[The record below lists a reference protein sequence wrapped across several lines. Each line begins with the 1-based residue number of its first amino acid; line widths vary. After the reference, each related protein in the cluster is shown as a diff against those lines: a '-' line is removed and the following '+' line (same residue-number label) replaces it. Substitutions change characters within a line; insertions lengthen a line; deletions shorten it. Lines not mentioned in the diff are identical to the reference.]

1 MLCRYK
7 EGCGQC
13 ANRCCAMLIDSH
25 VHLASYDS
33 HEVSEI
39 VRRAS
44 DAKVDIIITASTT
57 LESSRQSVEL
67 ARIFP
72 TVYAGI
78 GIHPNRLREP
88 LAPDAYDTLR
98 ELAASSPRVVAIS
111 ETGLDFLPNAPD
123 QSLQEEAFRFQL
135 RLARELGLPVNW
147 HSQVPEPGV
156 PGLHSETLR
165 VLKEEGVG
173 ELGGVMHYF
182 QADESTAWAAI
193 EGGFYISF
201 AKPLLRLPHLPEVAR
216 RIPLEHI
223 VLETD
228 AGPQRWKENRA
239 DWTEPKDIP
248 LIAERL
254 AELKGVPVEEVAR
267 VTTANLKRM
276 LRLDG

>member
-1 MLCRYK
+1 MLS
-7 EGCGQC
+7 
-13 ANRCCAMLIDSH
+13 DSH
-25 VHLASYDS
+25 IHLAYGAGTLRSTCLNRRSDATG
-33 HEVSEI
+33 EVS
-39 VRRAS
+39 
-44 DAKVDIIITASTT
+44 ITASAT
-57 LESSRQSVEL
+57 LASARRRVEL
-67 ARIFP
+67 ARTFP

-78 GIHPNRLREP
+78 GIHPMRLREP

-98 ELAASSPRVVAIS
+98 ELAASSPRVVVIS

-123 QSLQEEAFRFQL
+123 RPRQEEAFRLQL

-165 VLKEEGVG
+165 VLKEEGAG
-173 ELGGVMHYF
+173 ELGGIMHYF

-248 LIAERL
+248 LIAGRL
-254 AELKGVPVEEVAR
+254 AELKGVSVEEVAR
-267 VTTANLKRM
+267 VTTANLKRL

>member
-1 MLCRYK
+1 M
-7 EGCGQC
+7 
-13 ANRCCAMLIDSH
+13 
-25 VHLASYDS
+25 
-33 HEVSEI
+33 
-39 VRRAS
+39 
-44 DAKVDIIITASTT
+44 
-57 LESSRQSVEL
+57 
-67 ARIFP
+67 
-72 TVYAGI
+72 
-78 GIHPNRLREP
+78 
-88 LAPDAYDTLR
+88 
-98 ELAASSPRVVAIS
+98 SSPRVVAIS

-123 QSLQEEAFRFQL
+123 RMRQEEAFRLQL
-135 RLARELGLPVNW
+135 RLARELDLPVNW

-165 VLKEEGVG
+165 VLKEEGAG
-173 ELGGVMHYF
+173 ERGGVMHYF

-193 EGGFYISF
+193 EGGFYVSF

-239 DWTEPKDIP
+239 EWTEPKDIV

-254 AELKGVPVEEVAR
+254 AELKGVSVDEVAR
-267 VTTANLKRM
+267 VTTANLRRL

>member
-1 MLCRYK
+1 
-7 EGCGQC
+7 
-13 ANRCCAMLIDSH
+13 MLIDSH

-33 HEVSEI
+33 QEVSEI

-44 DAKVDIIITASTT
+44 GAKVEVIITASTT
-57 LESSRQSVEL
+57 LESSRRSVEL

-78 GIHPNRLREP
+78 GIHPNRLRDP
-88 LAPDAYDTLR
+88 LPPDAYDALS

-123 QSLQEEAFRFQL
+123 RGRQEEAFRLQL

-156 PGLHSETLR
+156 PGLHGETLR
-165 VLKEEGVG
+165 VLKEEGAG

-193 EGGFYISF
+193 EGGFYVSF
-201 AKPLLRLPHLPEVAR
+201 SKTLLRHPHLPEVAR
-216 RIPLEHI
+216 RIPLEHV

-228 AGPQRWKENRA
+228 AGPQPWKEDRT

-254 AELKGVPVEEVAR
+254 AELKGVTVDEVAR
-267 VTTANLKRM
+267 VTTANLKR
-276 LRLDG
+276 LHRLDG

>member
-1 MLCRYK
+1 MLRRYG
-7 EGCGQC
+7 EGCGQH
-13 ANRCCAMLIDSH
+13 ANQCCAMLSDSH

-33 HEVSEI
+33 QEVSEI
-39 VRRAS
+39 VRRAT
-44 DAKVDIIITASTT
+44 DAKVEVIITASTT
-57 LESSRQSVEL
+57 LESSRRSVEL
-67 ARIFP
+67 ARTFP

-88 LAPDAYDTLR
+88 LPPDTYDTLR
-98 ELAASSPRVVAIS
+98 ELAASTPRVVAIS
-111 ETGLDFLPNAPD
+111 ETGLDFLPSAPD
-123 QSLQEEAFRFQL
+123 RSRQEEAFRLQL

-165 VLKEEGVG
+165 VLKEEGAG
-173 ELGGVMHYF
+173 EMGGIMHYF

-201 AKPLLRLPHLPEVAR
+201 SKTLLRLPHLPEVAR

-254 AELKGVPVEEVAR
+254 AEIKDVSVEEVAR
-267 VTTANLKRM
+267 VTTANLKRL

>member
-1 MLCRYK
+1 
-7 EGCGQC
+7 
-13 ANRCCAMLIDSH
+13 MLIDSH

-111 ETGLDFLPNAPD
+111 ETGLDFLPNGPIAT
-123 QSLQEEAFRFQL
+123 
-135 RLARELGLPVNW
+135 GGGIPV
-147 HSQVPEPGV
+147 
-156 PGLHSETLR
+156 
-165 VLKEEGVG
+165 
-173 ELGGVMHYF
+173 
-182 QADESTAWAAI
+182 STAAGQGA
-193 EGGFYISF
+193 GS
-201 AKPLLRLPHLPEVAR
+201 ASQLALPGA
-216 RIPLEHI
+216 
-223 VLETD
+223 
-228 AGPQRWKENRA
+228 
-239 DWTEPKDIP
+239 
-248 LIAERL
+248 
-254 AELKGVPVEEVAR
+254 
-267 VTTANLKRM
+267 
-276 LRLDG
+276 